1 MVVKIKFKSA
11 KIVLQEKGA
20 TDLIFDQVKDFRDRT
35 HLNKPTDSKFVDHP
49 FEMEQVSNLLHV
61 LFGQRPV
68 PTHQS
73 TIRKRLPIIDEIA
86 KTAWFRIENLY
97 YYGKKDKPTYI
108 TSFHQGKKI
117 KKNSNRQEGLTTT
130 SGNGTVYKGSIITWA
145 MLYQKYFLNNQKKY
159 NNIMEKFKE
168 LYGSKNFS
176 RDYALI
182 DLIRYLVDEKE
193 CGEELIKFFNDNE
206 LGPLKAIAEGK
217 IECKGFNDVSRTYH
231 YNLDLSYRVLNVHQL
246 DKMSLNGSIIVAIPD
261 KFIPNLFGG
270 NRFATFLEGG
280 MAELADAMWGSV
292 ESIGISEGY
301 RPLCV

>member
-11 KIVLQEKGA
+11 KIILQEKGV
-20 TDLIFDQVKDFRDRT
+20 TDLIFDQIKDFRDRT
-35 HLNKPTDSKFVDHP
+35 HFNKPTDSKFVGHP

-73 TIRKRLPIIDEIA
+73 TIRKRLPVIDEIA

-97 YYGKKDKPTYI
+97 YYNKKGKPTYI

-117 KKNSNRQEGLTTT
+117 RQNSNRKDLTTIGGDNT
-130 SGNGTVYKGSIITWA
+130 IYKGSIITWS
-145 MLYQKYFLNNQKKY
+145 MLYQKYFLNNRKKY
-159 NNIMEKFKE
+159 NDIMEKFKE

-176 RDYALI
+176 RDYALV
-182 DLIRYLVDEKE
+182 DLIRYLVDEK
-193 CGEELIKFFNDNE
+193 GYGKELIKFFDDNK
-206 LGPLKAIAEGK
+206 LGPLKTIAEGK
-217 IECKGFNDVSRTYH
+217 IECNSFNEVSHDYH
-231 YNLDLSYRVLNVHQL
+231 SNLDLSYRVLNIHQL
-246 DKMSLNGSIIVAIPD
+246 EKMSLNGSIIVEVPD
-261 KFIPNLFGG
+261 KFMSILFGG